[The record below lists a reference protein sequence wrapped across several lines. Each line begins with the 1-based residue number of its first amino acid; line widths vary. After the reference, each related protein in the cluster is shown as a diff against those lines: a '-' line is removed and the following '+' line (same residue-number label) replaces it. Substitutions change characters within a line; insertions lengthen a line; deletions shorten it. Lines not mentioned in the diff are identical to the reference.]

1 MNKVPFKHILTA
13 SASAAAGAFL
23 YCEQNCIEI
32 SRYKLHCEKFSAKH
46 GRLRIVHLSDLHNK
60 TFGKNNRVLLK
71 KVSDLCPDIVLLT
84 GDMVSHGVPDLD
96 GYLRFAKHL
105 AEDYPVYYVN
115 GNHECSDL
123 DDMQKKRLADAME
136 NAGAVCVDNDI
147 SHLSFYG
154 ETIDIC
160 GICYEKKFYRGVRE
174 HRFQWEEFTPD
185 EMNRIAPKRCD
196 DHLTLLLAHNP
207 LDFDVYAEWGAD
219 VSFGGHVHGG
229 LVRLPY
235 IGGILSPERKLMPRY
250 KEGIYEKNG
259 HYIAVSRGL
268 GELRLFNR
276 PEIVCVDIYGKE
288 C

>member
-123 DDMQKKRLADAME
+123 DDTQKKRLADAME

-147 SHLSFYG
+147 
-154 ETIDIC
+154 
-160 GICYEKKFYRGVRE
+160 
-174 HRFQWEEFTPD
+174 
-185 EMNRIAPKRCD
+185 
-196 DHLTLLLAHNP
+196 P

-235 IGGILSPERKLMPRY
+235 IGGILSPERKLMPKY

-259 HYIAVSRGL
+259 HYLAVSRGL